1 VFGRTDAAILFATP
15 ALVTY
20 AIIAIAVSGALTDAV
35 CGKIFNWLTIPALVL
50 GIAASSW
57 MGGWAGLSMALLATV
72 AGLFLYG
79 WMFAVG
85 AMGAGDVKFLMALGA
100 WGGLRF
106 VVETALLGV
115 LLGGVFAVLM
125 LVFSGKMPG
134 FIKRMH
140 YFVLTLL
147 VRELELESPKID
159 HAMTMPFGIPIAV
172 AATWVVLG
180 HPFASMGVGL

>member
-1 VFGRTDAAILFATP
+1 MVSGRTDATILLYAIL
-15 ALVTY
+15 
-20 AIIAIAVSGALTDAV
+20 AISVSGALTDLV

-57 MGGWAGLSMALLATV
+57 FDGWPGLSTALLGTFAGLL
-72 AGLFLYG
+72 LYG
-79 WMFAVG
+79 WMFAMG

-106 VVETALLGV
+106 AIETALLGV

-134 FIKRMH
+134 FLKRMH
-140 YFVLTLL
+140 HFFLTVFL
-147 VRELELESPKID
+147 RELELEKPKID
-159 HAMTMPFGIPIAV
+159 HALTMPFGIPIAIAAAWV
-172 AATWVVLG
+172 ALG